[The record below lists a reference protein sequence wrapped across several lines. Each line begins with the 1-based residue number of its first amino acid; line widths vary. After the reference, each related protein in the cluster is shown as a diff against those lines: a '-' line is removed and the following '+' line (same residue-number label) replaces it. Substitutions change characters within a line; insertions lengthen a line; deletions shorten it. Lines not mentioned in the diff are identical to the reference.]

1 MKSIVASLILIFFF
15 TQSGWAKIWRVNN
28 NLGVNADYTSL
39 STAINDVTNVLA
51 GDTIMV
57 EASASSYSGTSITRK
72 LVIIGPGYYLND
84 ATPNP
89 KTQANPN
96 VSNIGSISFN
106 AGSAGSVIEG
116 CTISSV
122 NLNESNVTIQRNNIT
137 NYVYLGNVANSVS
150 NDDTIRQNVVYGFV
164 STNATTHTNNLIVYN
179 NIVIGPPA
187 QFGSNLN
194 NVSGYFINND
204 FMYSYST
211 SCANF
216 TFQNNIFHGANF
228 GAYLSSNAFFNN
240 ITDNTG
246 LPAGNGNQ
254 LSIDLNDVFLGYSS
268 GTGYSSDGRYQ
279 LKTGSTAIGAG
290 SLNGGTV
297 DCGAFGGPA
306 PYVLSGMPSIPSIY
320 SLTVP
325 TSVPSGATNMN
336 ISVSSTTVH

>member
-1 MKSIVASLILIFFF
+1 MKSTVASIILVFFF
-15 TQSGWAKIWRVNN
+15 TQTGWAKIWRVNN
-28 NLGVNADYTSL
+28 NLGVNADYTNL
-39 STAINDVTNVLA
+39 STAINDVANVQS

-57 EASASSYSGTSITRK
+57 EASASAYSGAAVTRK
-72 LVIIGPGYYLND
+72 LIIIGTGYYFTD

-89 KTQANPN
+89 KTQANTN
-96 VSNIGSISFN
+96 VSNIGTISFN
-106 AGSAGSVIEG
+106 TGSTGSVVEG
-116 CTISSV
+116 CTISGL
-122 NLNESNVTIQRNNIT
+122 NLNESKITIQRNNIS
-137 NYVYLGNVANSVS
+137 NYVYLGNVANAVC

-164 STNATTHTNNLIVYN
+164 SSNSTTHTSNLLVYN
-179 NIVIGPPA
+179 NIVTGPPA
-187 QFGSNLN
+187 QFSGNLN

-204 FMYSYST
+204 FLYSYST

-240 ITDNTG
+240 IADNIG
-246 LPAGNGNQ
+246 IPAGNGNQ
-254 LSIDLNDVFLGYSS
+254 LSVNLDNVFVGYSS
-268 GTGYSSDGRYQ
+268 GTGYSSDGRYE
-279 LKTGSTAIGAG
+279 LKTGSPAIGAG

-325 TSVPSGATNMN
+325 ASVPSGATNMN